1 MSQEAIPRQRVAVV
15 ETGAQAYPPAPYSP
29 GEPYPE
35 YRLGPPAAAPNPV
48 YAGVRECF
56 RLLGLDAARYGSRDW
71 NPLGGWIRP
80 GMRVL
85 LKPNLVRHYH
95 PYGLDTDALYTHAS
109 VVRAVL
115 DYAWLALQG
124 EGALVIADAPLQS
137 CDFAEVCRR
146 SGLVDLLAWCESRS
160 IPVELRDLRLVRAVA
175 ERKNWLGKVLV
186 LHANPGDPD
195 GYTTVDLGAASLHAA
210 REREGRYRV
219 PCYDPAGMSRHHGN
233 GRHAYIVANTLL
245 RADVVL
251 NLPKMKTHHKAG
263 ITGALKNF
271 IGVNG
276 HKDCLPHH
284 VQGAAEAGG
293 DEYAR
298 ASLWKETDAR
308 LLDYKERHGGPV
320 VKKAAALAHR
330 ALQAVHMRQPGN
342 AMWDGGWYG
351 NDTIS
356 RTTIDLNRVVRYAD
370 ANGVLRDQPQRE
382 VISLV
387 DGILAGERDGPLAP
401 RPKPCGLLLA
411 GLAPAAV
418 DAVMARLMGYRWE
431 SIPTLRHA
439 FSHGAGWEPFSP
451 AGLEC
456 VSAQARW
463 HGLDVEQ
470 DGDSFAFEPNPGW
483 KGHVE
488 L

>member
-1 MSQEAIPRQRVAVV
+1 MKPATPRQRVAVA
-15 ETGAQAYPPAPYSP
+15 GGLGGSYPAAPFSP

-35 YRLGPPAAAPNPV
+35 YRLGAVATSPNPV

-56 RLLGLDAARYGSRDW
+56 RLLGLDAARYGRREW
-71 NPLGGWIRP
+71 NPLGEWIRP

-85 LKPNLVRHYH
+85 IKPNLVRHYH
-95 PYGLDTDALYTHAS
+95 PHGLDTDAIYTHAS
-109 VVRAVL
+109 LVRAVL
-115 DYAWLALQG
+115 DYAWLALEG
-124 EGALVIADAPLQS
+124 EGELVIADAPLQS
-137 CDFAEVCRR
+137 CDFAAVCRL
-146 SGLVDLLAWCESRS
+146 SGLADLLAWCEAKG

-175 ERKNWLGKVLV
+175 EKKNWLGKVLV
-186 LHANPGDPD
+186 LQANGGDPS
-195 GYTTVDLGAASLHAA
+195 GYTTVDLGPDSLHAA
-210 REREGRYRV
+210 RERDGRYRV
-219 PCYDPAGMSRHHGN
+219 PCYDPAGMSRHHGA
-233 GRHAYIVANTLL
+233 GRHSYIIANTLL

-263 ITGALKNF
+263 ITGCLKNF
-271 IGVNG
+271 IGING

-284 VQGAAEAGG
+284 VQGAAESGG

-298 ASLWKETDAR
+298 ASVWKSADAR
-308 LLDYKERHGGPV
+308 LLDYKERNGGAV

-330 ALQAVHMRQPGN
+330 ALQAVHMRESGN

-356 RTTIDLNRVVRYAD
+356 RTTIDLNRIVRYAD
-370 ANGVLRDQPQRE
+370 PNGVLRPEPRRE

-387 DGILAGERDGPLAP
+387 DGIVAGERDGPLAP

-418 DAVMARLMGYRWE
+418 DAVMARLMGYRWDAF
-431 SIPTLRHA
+431 PTLRHA
-439 FSHGAGWEPFSP
+439 FSAEAGWEAFTPESI
-451 AGLEC
+451 EC
-456 VSAQARW
+456 VSAEERWNQLALSQA
-463 HGLDVEQ
+463 GPSL
-470 DGDSFAFEPNPGW
+470 AFEPNPGW
-483 KGHVE
+483 KGHIE

>member
-1 MSQEAIPRQRVAVV
+1 MTNGAIPRQRVAV
-15 ETGAQAYPPAPYSP
+15 AQLGLPAYPGAPFSPA
-29 GEPYPE
+29 EPYPE
-35 YRLGPPAAAPNPV
+35 YRLGPLGASPNVV

-56 RLLGLDAARYGSRDW
+56 RLLGLDAGRYGSREW
-71 NPLGGWIRP
+71 NPLGEWIRP

-85 LKPNLVRHYH
+85 IKPNLVRHYH
-95 PYGLDTDALYTHAS
+95 PYGLDTEAIYTHAS

-115 DYAWLALQG
+115 DYAWLALEG
-124 EGALVIADAPLQS
+124 EGELVIADAPLQS
-137 CDFAEVCRR
+137 CDFDEVCRR
-146 SGLVDLLAWCESRS
+146 SGLHALMNWCETRG

-175 ERKNWLGKVLV
+175 ERQSWLGKVLV
-186 LHANPGDPD
+186 HHANPGDPA
-195 GYTTVDLGAASLHAA
+195 GYTTVDLGPDSLHAA

-219 PCYDPAGMSRHHGN
+219 PCYNPAGMSRHHGA
-233 GRHAYIVANTLL
+233 GRHSYILANTLL

-263 ITGALKNF
+263 ITGCLKNF

-284 VQGAAEAGG
+284 VQGPAESGG

-298 ASLWKETDAR
+298 ASVWKDADAR

-330 ALQAVHMRQPGN
+330 ALQAVHMREQGN
-342 AMWDGGWYG
+342 AMWDGGWWG

-356 RTTIDLNRVVRYAD
+356 RTTIDLNRIVRYAD
-370 ANGVLRDQPQRE
+370 LNGVLHGQPQRE

-387 DGILAGERDGPLAP
+387 DGIVAGERDGPLAP

-411 GLAPAAV
+411 GLAPAAI
-418 DAVMARLMGYRWE
+418 DALMARLMGFRWNAF
-431 SIPTLRHA
+431 PTLRHA
-439 FSHGAGWEPFSP
+439 FSAEAGWAEF
-451 AGLEC
+451 AVDGIEC
-456 VSAQARW
+456 VS
-463 HGLDVEQ
+463 
-470 DGDSFAFEPNPGW
+470 GDSRWNGLRVDQAGPSLSFEPHPGW